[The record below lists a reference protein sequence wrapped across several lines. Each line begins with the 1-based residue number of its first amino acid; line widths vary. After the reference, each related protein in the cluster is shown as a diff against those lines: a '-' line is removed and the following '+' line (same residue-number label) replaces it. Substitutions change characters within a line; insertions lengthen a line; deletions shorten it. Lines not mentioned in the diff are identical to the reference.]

1 MYETP
6 HMLSRQ
12 FLSDEKRVHTSQEI
26 GRVRLYNVATCT
38 GVKCF
43 LYDLGRRF
51 LTDEQYFGVGEIL
64 RSRRAASIDSD
75 PIANI
80 EINPSEGYV
89 NTGIAKAVGVSKS
102 GNPQVDRNAGSESE
116 LLRNLDYVKS
126 D

>member
-1 MYETP
+1 
-6 HMLSRQ
+6 MLSRQ

-80 EINPSEGYV
+80 EIHPSEGYV

-102 GNPQVDRNAGSESE
+102 GTLKLTGMLAANLSCCRISIT
-116 LLRNLDYVKS
+116 LRATECGIG
-126 D
+126 